1 MDENHQ
7 QGKDKSTSSSITPST
22 SDFESQQ
29 LIRYPEFWN
38 SRGNIGEK
46 INIITG
52 LVLLLL
58 RLVTTL
64 IQYVGESNTIPKS
77 TRSEIK
83 LVEDYVHQLLVQPVS
98 GLELLEKIESLEN
111 ELKRIQETFIE
122 NTTKASAHVEATTP
136 TDSNEIG
143 IFLRKP
149 RTIDK
154 WGIIESIESLISSY
168 SALSHLGF
176 PNYYLEACKDLLYYE
191 IQSQYSRSDDSEIL
205 QIPTAHLRT
214 IISKLLREAPSAR
227 LLQNLKKMFP
237 DLQETEV
244 VPSDLDQIRA
254 IISRYYIGISQFL
267 KEERTLQDS
276 QRASRILLQN
286 FNLGGGDL
294 ESRIPNVSFNVAKD
308 IYADIERATGNDFK
322 QYILS
327 ETLVMISRLNDS
339 LLHNKRYIE
348 LLRRL
353 K

>member
-7 QGKDKSTSSSITPST
+7 RGKDESTSSSINPST
-22 SDFESQQ
+22 SDFKSQQ
-29 LIRYPEFWN
+29 LMRYPEFWN

-52 LVLLLL
+52 LVLVLLQ
-58 RLVTTL
+58 LVTTI
-64 IQYVGESNTIPKS
+64 IQYIGEPSTIPKS
-77 TRSEIK
+77 LRSEIK
-83 LVEDYVHQLLVQPVS
+83 LVENYIHQLLIQPVS
-98 GLELLEKIESLEN
+98 GLKLLEKIEGLEA
-111 ELKRIQETFIE
+111 ELKRLQETMAE
-122 NTTKASAHVEATTP
+122 NTTKATAYTEAIPPAGST
-136 TDSNEIG
+136 EAG
-143 IFLRKP
+143 IFLRKSQ
-149 RTIDK
+149 TIDK

-176 PNYYLEACKDLLYYE
+176 PNYYLAACKDLLSYE
-191 IQSQYSRSDDSEIL
+191 IQPQYSHSHDSEIL

-237 DLQETEV
+237 DLQESEV
-244 VPSDLDQIRA
+244 EPTDLEQIRD

-267 KEERTLQDS
+267 IEERSLQDS

-286 FNLGGGDL
+286 YNLGGGDL
-294 ESRIPNVSFNVAKD
+294 ESRIPNVSFSVAKD
-308 IYADIERATGNDFK
+308 IYADIERATGNDLK

-327 ETLVMISRLNDS
+327 ETLVMISRLNES
-339 LLHNKRYIE
+339 LLHNKRYVE